1 VTIMDGN
8 PLQMIS
14 SNYDER
20 EKKKQGE
27 KMEG

>member
-1 VTIMDGN
+1 MDGN

-14 SNYDER
+14 FNYDER
-20 EKKKQGE
+20 GRKKQEE

>member
-1 VTIMDGN
+1 MDGN

>member
-20 EKKKQGE
+20 EKKKQEE